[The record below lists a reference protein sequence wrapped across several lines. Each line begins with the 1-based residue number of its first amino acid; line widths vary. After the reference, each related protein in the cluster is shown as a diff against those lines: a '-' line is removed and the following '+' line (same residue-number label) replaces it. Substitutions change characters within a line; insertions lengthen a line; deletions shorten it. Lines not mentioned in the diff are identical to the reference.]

1 VPLAPKHP
9 QLPQPPPQR
18 QPQSPPSVPQKT
30 LAQLQLS
37 YSPQHKNV
45 AVTNTGTSHPT
56 IAAPKPATAR
66 DLCPMGNMCHKKK
79 KTKQAHKKKKNK
91 KTAIDAAMNKK
102 HNLFRTHVLHYLM
115 PLQQALA
122 RWLQA
127 RLSEMISIFP
137 NTFMG
142 WLAKM
147 SITVIFQAYMTYL
160 PLLTQQ

>member
-1 VPLAPKHP
+1 
-9 QLPQPPPQR
+9 
-18 QPQSPPSVPQKT
+18 
-30 LAQLQLS
+30 
-37 YSPQHKNV
+37 
-45 AVTNTGTSHPT
+45 
-56 IAAPKPATAR
+56 
-66 DLCPMGNMCHKKK
+66 MGNMCHKKK

-122 RWLQA
+122 RWLEA